1 MTEKTP
7 EGRAEE
13 VLSRFANAPIGLC
26 YFDSDLRYRY
36 INAWLADMN
45 GLSPEQHVGK
55 TIHEV
60 IKDVAVRGRAT
71 TSPRTRNTE
80 NRFSTGKWRC
90 PTLGSAEDRRVFRHS
105 YHAARDSDGQIVG
118 VSCVVQDVTE
128 LRVAESTLYEG
139 LEKVRSVLAGPP
151 AGF

>member
-7 EGRAEE
+7 EERAEE

-60 IKDVAVRGRAT
+60 IKDVAVAVVPQLRRVL
-71 TSPRTRNTE
+71 E
-80 NRFSTGKWRC
+80 TGEPVLDGEVEV
-90 PTLGSAEDRRVFRHS
+90 PTPGSAEGRRVFRHS

-139 LEKVRSVLAGPP
+139 LEKVRSVLVGPP

>member
-1 MTEKTP
+1 MKEKTS
-7 EGRAEE
+7 EEQAEE

-60 IKDVAVRGRAT
+60 IKDVAVAVVPQLRRVL
-71 TSPRTRNTE
+71 E
-80 NRFSTGKWRC
+80 TGKPILDGEVEA
-90 PTLGSAEDRRVFRHS
+90 PTPGTDGERRVFRHS
-105 YHAARDSDGQIVG
+105 YHPALDSDGKIVG

-128 LRVAESTLYEG
+128 LRFAESTLYEG
-139 LEKVRSVLAGPP
+139 LEKVRSLLSGPP
-151 AGF
+151 EGF